1 MKIFDRYIFKNLIV
15 TSLFVSVTLTVVILL
30 TQSLKF
36 LELVIE
42 SGASANT
49 FWVLTSLALPR
60 FFEIILPLALMTAT
74 IFTYNRMTGDSELVV
89 IRAVGQ
95 SPLGLAKPALL
106 LAMLVTCILWSVT
119 MYFAPKSLS
128 TLQLKRQEIK
138 AQLSTSLFREG
149 VFNQAGK
156 GLTVYARDRAAD
168 GTLHGLMINDNRAD
182 QKNPSTIIAKRGIL
196 STNEKGFQVTVF
208 DGQRQEYD
216 ASKRILNRLNFDRY
230 LIEIPD
236 KTSIRT
242 RWQEPDERTILELL
256 SPDANSKQDANSARE
271 FKVEIHRRIISP
283 LLAIAFT
290 IISAAALLLGP
301 VDRRGQ
307 ARRIVIAVIG
317 VVIIQGLY
325 LSAFSLAR
333 QSDTGLAMMYALTL
347 LPIILGLAL
356 LSGFTEKFRRLWL
369 YKSHKTTAG
378 ETS

>member
-1 MKIFDRYIFKNLIV
+1 MKIFDRYIFKNLLI
-15 TSLFVSVTLTVVILL
+15 TSIFVSVTLTVVILL

-42 SGASANT
+42 SGASADT

-60 FFEIILPLALMTAT
+60 FFEVILPLALMTAT

-89 IRAVGQ
+89 IRAIGQ
-95 SPLGLAKPALL
+95 SPLSLAKPALL
-106 LAMLVTCILWSVT
+106 LAMLITCILWSVT

-128 TLQLKRQEIK
+128 TLQIKRQEIK

-156 GLTVYARDRAAD
+156 GLTVYARDRSAD
-168 GTLHGLMINDNRAD
+168 GTLYGLMINDNRAD

-196 STNEKGFQVTVF
+196 STNEDGFQVTVF

-216 ASKRILNRLNFDRY
+216 RQKQILNRLNFDRY

-236 KTSIRT
+236 KTAVRT
-242 RWQEPDERTILELL
+242 RWQEPDERTIFELL
-256 SPDANSKQDANSARE
+256 SPDKNNERDAQSARE

-307 ARRIVIAVIG
+307 TRRIIIAVIG

-333 QSDTGLAMMYALTL
+333 QSDAGLVMMYTLTL
-347 LPIILGLAL
+347 LPIILGTAL
-356 LSGFTEKFRRLWL
+356 LSGFTEKLRRLWL
-369 YKSHKTTAG
+369 YKSPKAVR
-378 ETS
+378 EENA

>member
-1 MKIFDRYIFKNLIV
+1 MKIFDRYIFKNLLI
-15 TSLFVSVTLTVVILL
+15 TSLFVSVTLTTVILL
-30 TQSLKF
+30 TQSLRF

-60 FFEIILPLALMTAT
+60 FFEVILPLALMTAT

-95 SPLGLAKPALL
+95 SPLSLVKPALL

-119 MYFAPKSLS
+119 MYFAPKSLA
-128 TLQLKRQEIK
+128 TLQSKRQEIK

-149 VFNQAGK
+149 VVNQAGT
-156 GLTVYARDRAAD
+156 GLTVYARDRSPD
-168 GTLHGLMINDNRAD
+168 GTLYGLMINDSRAD
-182 QKNPSTIIAKRGIL
+182 QKRPSTIIAKRGVL
-196 STNEKGFQVTVF
+196 STNEEGFQVTVY

-216 ASKRILNRLNFDRY
+216 ATKKTFNRLNFDRY

-236 KTSIRT
+236 KTAVRT
-242 RWQEPDERTILELL
+242 RWQQPDERTIFELL
-256 SPDANSKQDANSARE
+256 SPDKNNARDAKSARE

-290 IISAAALLLGP
+290 LISAAALLLGP

-307 ARRIVIAVIG
+307 ARRIVIAVTG

-333 QSDTGLAMMYALTL
+333 QNDAGLIMMYSLTL
-347 LPIILGLAL
+347 LPIILGLIL
-356 LSGFTEKFRRLWL
+356 LSGFSEKFRRLWL
-369 YKSHKTTAG
+369 YKSKNTIEEKAA
-378 ETS
+378 